1 MMPGDELNMKNKREV
16 TWEAIYREWE
26 VYASHFGL
34 QAPIGEVSYFLTNFG
49 QVSKG
54 SELTFSL
61 LNAYQTN
68 SEKYAAVW
76 LASFCRDLM
85 QDYAYLLDS
94 SSYLTVNQ
102 VYFQSIKQFDARLN
116 TWAEPLTRL
125 QPKLFISH
133 RMLENIDLTNL
144 ACLIELAMIQAS
156 LLKSRAMERMQ

>member
-1 MMPGDELNMKNKREV
+1 
-16 TWEAIYREWE
+16 
-26 VYASHFGL
+26 
-34 QAPIGEVSYFLTNFG
+34 
-49 QVSKG
+49 
-54 SELTFSL
+54 
-61 LNAYQTN
+61 
-68 SEKYAAVW
+68 VW

-102 VYFQSIKQFDARLN
+102 VYFQSIKQFDTRLN